1 MEFQKIILFFI
12 LISVGVF
19 LGYKFFSK
27 EQIANYP
34 PKNHTIVAFGD
45 SLVEGVGAT
54 SGNDFPSLVGRLAG
68 VPVINEGKSGDTTE
82 AGLLRIQ
89 TVLDK
94 DPGIVILLFGGNDV
108 LRRVS
113 KEQTF
118 KNLSSIIEQ
127 LQGHGVVVVLLG
139 VKGGLLGDG
148 YEEDYLKL
156 SEKYHT
162 LYVSN
167 VLSGLITRPEY
178 MYDSIHPNDKG
189 YAIIAERVIVPVKRV
204 LEEN

>member
-1 MEFQKIILFFI
+1 MTLQKIT
-12 LISVGVF
+12 VF
-19 LGYKFFSK
+19 LLFVSVAMFFGIKFFSND
-27 EQIANYP
+27 EITNYP

-54 SGNDFPSLVGRLAG
+54 SGNDFPSLVGGLAG
-68 VPVINEGKSGDTTE
+68 VPIINEGKSGDTTE

-94 DPGIVILLFGGNDV
+94 EPGIVILLLGGNDV
-108 LRRVS
+108 LRRIP

-127 LQGHGVVVVLLG
+127 LQGHGAVVILLG

-189 YAIIAERVIVPVKRV
+189 YAIIAERVIVPAKRA
-204 LEEN
+204 LGEN